1 MPVAILILVLIAYAY
16 VMLSTPKARVPGA
29 VAGLVIAAGL
39 GWYFYSTSSET
50 VTASR
55 RITVED
61 LRIDQLQLDQTVR
74 GATLRGRV
82 ENLSQT
88 GRLREMTIEV
98 RLFDCPDATTDL
110 AQCAI
115 IADGSAI
122 ARVDVPP
129 GQLRAF
135 SGYYVFPDRP
145 DVTGESRWESR
156 VIAVRATEY

>member
-1 MPVAILILVLIAYAY
+1 MPVAILILVLLAFAYA
-16 VMLSTPKARVPGA
+16 MASTPRARVPGA
-29 VAGLVIAAGL
+29 IAGVVIAAGL
-39 GWYFYSTSSET
+39 GWYFFSTSSET

-55 RITVED
+55 RITIED

-82 ENLSQT
+82 ENLSET

-98 RLFDCPDATTDL
+98 RLFDCPDTTTGL
-110 AQCAI
+110 EECAI

-145 DVTGESRWESR
+145 AVTGDPRWDSRIS
-156 VIAVRATEY
+156 AVRATEY